1 MKEPKPQ
8 RKSRSQKKK
17 QKKRTDI
24 TKEVYKGVHQK
35 QQEMWLDNLLTA
47 ATSNTAAKADSPV
60 GGRRDDF
67 MNKGAED
74 DSLSFTL
81 DPMTAVSLQVTNLS
95 EYAFGT

>member
-1 MKEPKPQ
+1 
-8 RKSRSQKKK
+8 
-17 QKKRTDI
+17 
-24 TKEVYKGVHQK
+24 
-35 QQEMWLDNLLTA
+35 MWLDNLLTA

-95 EYAFGT
+95 ESVFGYLIYSLIPIEYYYYDVYLTLRFGLVNSIITYLR